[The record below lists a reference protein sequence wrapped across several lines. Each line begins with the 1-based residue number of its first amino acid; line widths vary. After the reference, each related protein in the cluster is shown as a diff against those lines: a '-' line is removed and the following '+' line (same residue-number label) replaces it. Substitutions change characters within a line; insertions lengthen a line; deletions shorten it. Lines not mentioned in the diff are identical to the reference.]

1 MNRNQTHHRG
11 RIAFVCIMLCLCMA
25 GLTGRLFF
33 LMIYK
38 ADYYSEMAEDLHQRE
53 RTIKAAR
60 GRILDRNGVVIAD
73 NRTVCTISVVHNQ
86 IEDPESVIR
95 ILSGELGVPEDTVR
109 KRWKNILRVRL

>member
-38 ADYYSEMAEDLHQRE
+38 ADYYSEMAE
-53 RTIKAAR
+53 
-60 GRILDRNGVVIAD
+60 
-73 NRTVCTISVVHNQ
+73 S
-86 IEDPESVIR
+86 
-95 ILSGELGVPEDTVR
+95 
-109 KRWKNILRVRL
+109 